1 MRAEPPERV
10 SLSAISPKSQGEQ
23 DSPDDHDLHTTPAT
37 SEKSPTIG
45 RAKGPVL
52 NDAPCLL
59 PTTDE
64 VISLTRQQQDEYLT
78 LLTKGASAAAA
89 CQKLGIS
96 ITALLVTMEQSPKFR
111 TRATSV
117 SDVLSQNV
125 AAQLYQTAMKGS
137 VTAQTFYLRNQ
148 PPPEWPEDE
157 HASSASP
164 EKSDSNEISD
174 ERLASFVVAA
184 RKKKATKANRSD

>member
-1 MRAEPPERV
+1 MRVDEGQPGVTVRTD
-10 SLSAISPKSQGEQ
+10 
-23 DSPDDHDLHTTPAT
+23 DSP
-37 SEKSPTIG
+37 
-45 RAKGPVL
+45 
-52 NDAPCLL
+52 PCLL

-64 VISLTRQQQDEYLT
+64 VSTLTRKQQDEYLT

-111 TRATSV
+111 NRATAV

-148 PPPEWPEDE
+148 PPPEWPTEDE
-157 HASSASP
+157 ETAIP
-164 EKSDSNEISD
+164 PDLEKLTTAELQSLD
-174 ERLASFVVAA
+174 AA
-184 RKKKATKANRSD
+184 EAEELKALQGKRKPARQAGLRP

>member
-1 MRAEPPERV
+1 MRKRTTPDSESPETLTDPPEV
-10 SLSAISPKSQGEQ
+10 P
-23 DSPDDHDLHTTPAT
+23 P
-37 SEKSPTIG
+37 
-45 RAKGPVL
+45 
-52 NDAPCLL
+52 PCLL

-64 VISLTRQQQDEYLT
+64 VIVLSRKQQDEYLT

-96 ITALLVTMEQSPKFR
+96 ITALLVTMEQFPKFR
-111 TRATSV
+111 TRAVGV

-157 HASSASP
+157 PSTSATASKVDA
-164 EKSDSNEISD
+164 NEISD
-174 ERLASFVVAA
+174 ERLASFVVAT
-184 RKKKATKANRSD
+184 RKKKAAKSDRSD

>member
-1 MRAEPPERV
+1 LSTGRANGPILPDEPP
-10 SLSAISPKSQGEQ
+10 
-23 DSPDDHDLHTTPAT
+23 
-37 SEKSPTIG
+37 
-45 RAKGPVL
+45 
-52 NDAPCLL
+52 PCLL

-64 VISLTRQQQDEYLT
+64 VNTLTRKQQDEYLT

-111 TRATSV
+111 TRATAV

-148 PPPEWPEDE
+148 PPPEWPEDGE
-157 HASSASP
+157 ASTAP
-164 EKSDSNEISD
+164 AGKADPGDISD
-174 ERLASFVVAA
+174 ERLASFVASA
-184 RKKKATKANRSD
+184 RKKKASKTGHSS

>member
-1 MRAEPPERV
+1 M
-10 SLSAISPKSQGEQ
+10 
-23 DSPDDHDLHTTPAT
+23 
-37 SEKSPTIG
+37 
-45 RAKGPVL
+45 PVL
-52 NDAPCLL
+52 PDAPCLL

-64 VISLTRQQQDEYLT
+64 VNTLTRQQQDEYLT

-111 TRATSV
+111 TRATAV

-148 PPPEWPEDE
+148 PPPEWPSEEEDV
-157 HASSASP
+157 AASP
-164 EKSDSNEISD
+164 D
-174 ERLASFVVAA
+174 LATLSTAELESVDAA
-184 RKKKATKANRSD
+184 EEEELQATKRRRKPHK

>member
-1 MRAEPPERV
+1 MPAPLDEPP
-10 SLSAISPKSQGEQ
+10 
-23 DSPDDHDLHTTPAT
+23 
-37 SEKSPTIG
+37 
-45 RAKGPVL
+45 
-52 NDAPCLL
+52 PCLL

-64 VISLTRQQQDEYLT
+64 VTTLTRKQQDEYLT

-111 TRATSV
+111 TRATAV

-157 HASSASP
+157 EPCQTAPSL
-164 EKSDSNEISD
+164 NMSD
-174 ERLASFVVAA
+174 ERLAAFVEKA
-184 RKKKATKANRSD
+184 RKQKRSSLSQETPPHDERSKPA

>member
-1 MRAEPPERV
+1 MRGKVAGLSESGEPAVNAGIDP
-10 SLSAISPKSQGEQ
+10 SATRRTAKRKPQAPDSESPATFD
-23 DSPDDHDLHTTPAT
+23 DSP
-37 SEKSPTIG
+37 
-45 RAKGPVL
+45 
-52 NDAPCLL
+52 PCLL

-64 VISLTRQQQDEYLT
+64 VNTLTRKQQDEYLT

-111 TRATSV
+111 TRATAV

-148 PPPEWPEDE
+148 PPPEWPTEEDE
-157 HASSASP
+157 P
-164 EKSDSNEISD
+164 PPPPD
-174 ERLASFVVAA
+174 LAHLTTAELETLDAA
-184 RKKKATKANRSD
+184 EEEELKAIKGKRKPAK

>member
-1 MRAEPPERV
+1 M
-10 SLSAISPKSQGEQ
+10 SADQ
-23 DSPDDHDLHTTPAT
+23 
-37 SEKSPTIG
+37 G
-45 RAKGPVL
+45 RAGKPVL
-52 NDAPCLL
+52 HDATCLL

-64 VISLTRQQQDEYLT
+64 VNTLTRQQQDEYLT

-111 TRATSV
+111 TRAISV

-148 PPPEWPEDE
+148 PPPEWPTDE
-157 HASSASP
+157 EEAAVPPDLAHLTTAELLSLDASEEQELQAI
-164 EKSDSNEISD
+164 KGQ
-174 ERLASFVVAA
+174 
-184 RKKKATKANRSD
+184 RKPAK